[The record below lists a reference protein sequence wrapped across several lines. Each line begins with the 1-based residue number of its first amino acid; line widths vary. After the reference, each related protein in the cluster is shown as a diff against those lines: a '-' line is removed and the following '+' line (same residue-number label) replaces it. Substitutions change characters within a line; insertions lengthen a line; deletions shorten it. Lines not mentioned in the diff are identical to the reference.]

1 MDNTSLEYDF
11 SGLEPPRGRILE
23 IKSRSV
29 GLQSP
34 PQEDEKLNG
43 TGVWATTGRSN
54 DTRLA
59 LNMGTL
65 GNSRSKVIKGRSC
78 NNDTQ
83 SARNRSCLL

>member
-1 MDNTSLEYDF
+1 MGNKSLEYDF
-11 SGLEPPRGRILE
+11 SGLEPPRGRILG

-34 PQEDEKLNG
+34 PQEVEKVNG
-43 TGVWATTGRSN
+43 AGVWATTGRSN

-59 LNMGTL
+59 LNIGTL
-65 GNSRSKVIKGRSC
+65 GNSRSNVIKGRSC

-83 SARNRSCLL
+83 SARDRSCLL